1 MILSGLYRP
10 PPVIMVVSLGRANT
24 ARFPSPHFHKSLL
37 IALANTRDL
46 ISALNRNFLLDSD
59 TGSSMHECNTCN
71 NDKRRNVYSNAY
83 KNGMKMTRMV
93 ENLQ

>member
-10 PPVIMVVSLGRANT
+10 PPVIIVVSLGRAST

-46 ISALNRNFLLDSD
+46 ISALNRNFLLEVQIPISVIHA
-59 TGSSMHECNTCN
+59 TTTEG
-71 NDKRRNVYSNAY
+71 
-83 KNGMKMTRMV
+83 GMYTVMRTRMA
-93 ENLQ
+93 